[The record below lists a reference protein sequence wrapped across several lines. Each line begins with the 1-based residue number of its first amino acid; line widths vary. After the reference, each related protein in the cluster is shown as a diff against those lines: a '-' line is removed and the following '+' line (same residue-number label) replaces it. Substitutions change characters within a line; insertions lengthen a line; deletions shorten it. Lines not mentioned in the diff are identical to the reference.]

1 LLALALLAIAA
12 AVPADATP
20 GLVASSLYGTGTVTT
35 NGTLGALAFYD
46 TTQRTAASPFPL
58 PSSDFTLTA
67 ARVEARTYSQDYVHS
82 IGTGGV
88 PLKPQSGPQVQWQ
101 NFTQA
106 TLHGTAVREGYWVYV
121 LPLTGHPAPE
131 WAETSGCAQGRLTSS
146 PSLVVDFNVG
156 APSTQANVGGS
167 LTWAVPCPSPPV
179 RHVRGSFL
187 VSLWQWDAS
196 VESVSRNGNLQS
208 GKEPMASGPKDLDL
222 SVSHDRQVLLEVLE
236 GDFRLPTFFADWSQT
251 YLFAPRIHT
260 VGDVVLQN
268 PEGFLAAQQKKV
280 HESTLFL
287 TGDFVLTT
295 ARSFTTGIPM
305 TVEGVVASSPTAI
318 GVPHINFLAWLW
330 LLSLPALA
338 AVPMWLV
345 WRRQGLV
352 PQSATPQG
360 RARAMDLFGHAETF
374 AFEGGFRKARR
385 LLDKAIRLDGL
396 RPDLFALRAR
406 CLAMLGDTDAALRDH
421 LHAHEAFPAGDPDA
435 KASNAYEAARTCN
448 QAGRRDEAL
457 SWLHLAAQ
465 YDPYILDD
473 ARDDPVLLSLF
484 TSISGRPRRAE
495 R

>member
-1 LLALALLAIAA
+1 M
-12 AVPADATP
+12 T
-20 GLVASSLYGTGTVTT
+20 ASSILATGGNSVQA
-35 NGTLGALAFYD
+35 TLGGLTFHD
-46 TTQRTAASPFPL
+46 PWSDGMSTTEDVLKVPPL
-58 PSSDFTLTA
+58 PSHEFALNGE
-67 ARVEARTYSQDYVHS
+67 RIEVRTYVNEVAIHAGTVVSPAPTSQ
-82 IGTGGV
+82 
-88 PLKPQSGPQVQWQ
+88 WE
-101 NFTQA
+101 NFTHA
-106 TLHGTAVREGYWVYV
+106 TVRGVDVRRDYWVSV
-121 LPLTGHPAPE
+121 FPLAGH
-131 WAETSGCAQGRLTSS
+131 
-146 PSLVVDFNVG
+146 
-156 APSTQANVGGS
+156 
-167 LTWAVPCPSPPV
+167 SPPV
-179 RHVRGSFL
+179 WDETNLCASAATSSVTSLPGPSRAGAPAFAADVGGAVSWTVTCEDPQATRHVKGDF
-187 VSLWQWDAS
+187 VMSLWQWDAEL
-196 VESVSRNGNLQS
+196 ES
-208 GKEPMASGPKDLDL
+208 ASGVHALPSGEEAQARDT
-222 SVSHDRQVLLEVLE
+222 VPGYPRVGITRDRQVYLTVTGGDLLLPAFMESQMFLFQPQLHVIGRTVLN
-236 GDFRLPTFFADWSQT
+236 GAT
-251 YLFAPRIHT
+251 
-260 VGDVVLQN
+260 
-268 PEGFLAAQQKKV
+268 GFLAIQGKDLNGDQV
-280 HESTLFL
+280 HLFGDL
-287 TGDFVLTT
+287 TVAMARQEGNVIPVQIGGRLTD
-295 ARSFTTGIPM
+295 
-305 TVEGVVASSPTAI
+305 TVSSAAALVHP
-318 GVPHINFLAWLW
+318 PSSLAWLW

-345 WRRQGLV
+345 WRRQVLV

-360 RARAMDLFGHAETF
+360 RARAVDLFGHAETF